1 MRGYHSEP
9 SLAPSLYA
17 LFLPLKLGHRPQA
30 GWNCVGKPCT
40 GVCAATSP
48 RCCLGRPHP
57 ETVHPIK
64 DATGQALGRPL
75 CPQNILTAILLLLR
89 ELDTEGLEAVQQT
102 VGSRLQALH
111 RLEPQE
117 DME

>member
-1 MRGYHSEP
+1 MS
-9 SLAPSLYA
+9 ATW
-17 LFLPLKLGHRPQA
+17 LPG
-30 GWNCVGKPCT
+30 
-40 GVCAATSP
+40 S
-48 RCCLGRPHP
+48 P
-57 ETVHPIK
+57 ETVYPVK
-64 DATGQALGRPL
+64 DATSRVPGHSFR
-75 CPQNILTAILLLLR
+75 PQNILTAILLLLR

>member
-1 MRGYHSEP
+1 MSW
-9 SLAPSLYA
+9 APSLYA
-17 LFLPLKLGHRPQA
+17 QFLYLKLGHRPKTGRNWIGRQ
-30 GWNCVGKPCT
+30 CT
-40 GVCAATSP
+40 SVCAVTSP
-48 RCCLGRPHP
+48 CCCLEALPPRP
-57 ETVHPIK
+57 ETVHPTK
-64 DATGQALGRPL
+64 DATRQSLGHPL

-89 ELDTEGLEAVQQT
+89 ELDTEGLESVQQT

>member
-1 MRGYHSEP
+1 MSV
-9 SLAPSLYA
+9 LW
-17 LFLPLKLGHRPQA
+17 LPGRAEAVYPVMDATSQVLGH
-30 GWNCVGKPCT
+30 
-40 GVCAATSP
+40 SF
-48 RCCLGRPHP
+48 
-57 ETVHPIK
+57 
-64 DATGQALGRPL
+64 

-111 RLEPQE
+111 RPEPQE